1 EVLRISSQV
10 RKTPFIDFQKKIST
24 KVKSNNE
31 EVETKQLVFEG
42 PNFRLIRIL
51 KIFSISTLGF
61 AWTIGPFTWW
71 NWDGPTIQAAELNGA
86 ILSLAFVASS
96 AATITL
102 HHFMSPYVTK
112 IYLHNTP
119 SIIPS
124 TVTPLSK
131 ITLETLS
138 IFSQPVQ
145 TTLQLKDLKP
155 VMNRITLRWNIK
167 NDYLINCEKNN
178 FKLPYQTK
186 FWIDNSSVRN
196 EKEKEIL

>member
-1 EVLRISSQV
+1 MRIPVISTTNLYRYNSFRVKAISRISTQV
-10 RKTPFIDFQKKIST
+10 RKTSIINFQKNIST
-24 KVKSNNE
+24 NIKSNN

-71 NWDGPTIQAAELNGA
+71 NWDSPMIQAAELNGA
-86 ILSLAFVASS
+86 ILTLAFIASS

-124 TVTPLSK
+124 TITPLSK

-138 IFSQPVQ
+138 IFSQPVH

-167 NDYLINCEKNN
+167 NDYL
-178 FKLPYQTK
+178 
-186 FWIDNSSVRN
+186 
-196 EKEKEIL
+196 